1 MFKAIIFDLDGVIF
15 DGEPIQS
22 KSLEMLIRKYGKD
35 PIFGKHGLIHP
46 VGPAGDD
53 VYIEI
58 MKKHNIE
65 DDIENFRTKRREIYV
80 KLLKTKLKPLPG
92 FLDLTKIL
100 RKAGLRMAL
109 ASNRITEHVLIIIK
123 NLGVQEYFD
132 EITGPSNSIRRKPA
146 PDIFLDAAK
155 SLGIHPKYCLV
166 LEDSETG
173 VEAAYQAKMKV
184 IAIPNKFTK
193 HQDFSKADRV
203 VGSLRDINP
212 ELIEKVFIKKSAS
225 FLI

>member
-1 MFKAIIFDLDGVIF
+1 MFKAIIFDMDGVIF

-22 KSLEMLIRKYGKD
+22 KSLEMLIRQFGKE
-35 PIFGKHGLIHP
+35 PIFGNHGLVHP

-65 DDIENFRTKRREIYV
+65 DDIESFRTKRREIYV
-80 KLLKTKLKPLPG
+80 KLLEKKIKPLPG
-92 FLDLTKIL
+92 FLYLTK
-100 RKAGLRMAL
+100 KCKKEGLKIAL
-109 ASNRITEHVLIIIK
+109 ASNRIIEHVLIIIK

-132 EITGPSNSIRRKPA
+132 IITGPSNTIRRKPA
-146 PDIFLDAAK
+146 PDIFLETAR
-155 SLGIHPKYCLV
+155 SLDIDPKYCLV

-173 VEAAYQAKMKV
+173 VEAAYRAKMKV

-193 HQDFSKADRV
+193 HQDFSKAERV
-203 VGSLRDINP
+203 VRSLRDINP
-212 ELIEKVFIKKSAS
+212 ELIKKVFRK
-225 FLI
+225 